1 MFGLTIP
8 FQFYIYAALSL
19 AAIGGIG
26 YGKYESAKYD
36 AYVSKAESAAKEQE
50 MIIQAKAKEANQVTE
65 KVKNDYENKLSLI
78 KRTYGG
84 MRLSSSG
91 QTGTISNATSPTDGT
106 PTDPKFIEKCAI
118 TTQQLVSLQG
128 WLNEQIGIFNAK

>member
-1 MFGLTIP
+1 MFPLPISSW
-8 FQFYIYAALSL
+8 IMIALSVAAL
-19 AAIGGIG
+19 GGIG
-26 YGKYESAKYD
+26 YGKYQSAKYD
-36 AYVSKAESAAKEQE
+36 AYVSKTEAAAKEQE
-50 MIIQAKAKEANQVTE
+50 LINKHKAQEAAQVTE

-78 KRTYGG
+78 KHTYGG

-118 TTQQLVSLQG
+118 TTQQLVSLQA

>member
-1 MFGLTIP
+1 MFGITIP

-26 YGKYESAKYD
+26 YGKYESVKYD
-36 AYVSKAESAAKEQE
+36 AYVAKAESAAKEQD
-50 MIIQAKAKEANQVTE
+50 MINQAKAKEANQVNE
-65 KVKNDYENKLSLI
+65 KVKNDYQNKLALI
-78 KRTYGG
+78 KHTYGG

-91 QTGTISNATSPTDGT
+91 ETGTVSQSSSTTDGT
-106 PTDPKFIEKCAI
+106 PADPKFIEKCAI

>member
-26 YGKYESAKYD
+26 YGKYESVKYD
-36 AYVSKAESAAKEQE
+36 AYVSKQELAAKEQD
-50 MIIQAKAKEANQVTE
+50 MINQAKAKEANQVTE

-78 KRTYGG
+78 KHTYGG
-84 MRLSSSG
+84 MRLASSG
-91 QTGTISNATSPTDGT
+91 QTGTVSTATSTADGT
-106 PTDPKFIEKCAI
+106 PSDPKFIEKCAM
-118 TTQQLVSLQG
+118 TTQQLVSLQA
-128 WLNEQIGIFNAK
+128 WLNEQIGIFNAR

>member
-8 FQFYIYAALSL
+8 IQFYIYAALAL
-19 AAIGGIG
+19 AAVGGIG
-26 YGKYESAKYD
+26 YGKYESVKYD
-36 AYVSKAESAAKEQE
+36 AYVSKVELAAKEQE
-50 MIIQAKAKEANQVTE
+50 IINKSKAKEAFQVNE
-65 KVKNDYENKLSLI
+65 KVKNDYENRIALI

-84 MRLSSSG
+84 MRLSSTN
-91 QTGTISNATSPTDGT
+91 QTGTISATANPTDGT

-128 WLNEQIGIFNAK
+128 WLSEQIGIFNAK

>member
-8 FQFYIYAALSL
+8 IQFYIYAALSL

-26 YGKYESAKYD
+26 YGKYESVKYD
-36 AYVSKAESAAKEQE
+36 AYVAKAESAAKEQE
-50 MIIQAKAKEANQVTE
+50 MINLYKAKEANQVTE

-78 KRTYGG
+78 KHTYGG
-84 MRLSSSG
+84 MRLTSSGETGTVSQSSS
-91 QTGTISNATSPTDGT
+91 ATDGT
-106 PTDPKFIEKCAI
+106 PADPKFIEKCAM

>member
-8 FQFYIYAALSL
+8 IQFYIYAALSL

-26 YGKYESAKYD
+26 YGKYQSVKYD
-36 AYVSKAESAAKEQE
+36 AYVSKAESQAKEQE
-50 MIIQAKAKEANQVTE
+50 MVNLYKAKEATQVNE
-65 KVKNDYENKLSLI
+65 KVKNDYQNKLALI
-78 KRTYGG
+78 KSTYGG

-91 QTGTISNATSPTDGT
+91 QTGTISNTTSSTDGT

-118 TTQQLVSLQG
+118 TTQQLVSLQA

>member
-8 FQFYIYAALSL
+8 VQFYIYAALSL

-36 AYVSKAESAAKEQE
+36 TYVAKAESAAKEQE
-50 MIIQAKAKEANQVTE
+50 MINHYKAKEAAQVTE
-65 KVKNDYENKLSLI
+65 KVKNDYENKLSII

-84 MRLSSSG
+84 MRFSST
-91 QTGTISNATSPTDGT
+91 QQIGTISNTPSATDGT

-118 TTQQLVSLQG
+118 TTQQLVSLQA

>member
-36 AYVSKAESAAKEQE
+36 AYVAKAESVAKEQE

-78 KRTYGG
+78 KHTYGG

-91 QTGTISNATSPTDGT
+91 QTGTISNTANPTDGT
-106 PTDPKFIEKCAI
+106 PADPKFIEKCAI

>member
-8 FQFYIYAALSL
+8 IQFYIYAALAL
-19 AAIGGIG
+19 AAVAGIG
-26 YGKYESAKYD
+26 YGKYESVKYD
-36 AYVSKAESAAKEQE
+36 AYVSKVELAAKEQE
-50 MIIQAKAKEANQVTE
+50 MINKSKAKEAFQVNE
-65 KVKNDYENKLSLI
+65 KVKNDYENRIALI

-84 MRLSSSG
+84 MRLTNTNP
-91 QTGTISNATSPTDGT
+91 TGTVSTTPSPTDGT

-128 WLNEQIGIFNAK
+128 WLSEQIGIFNAK